1 MKKVLFLCHG
11 NICRSPM
18 AEFVFKDYVE
28 KMGTANKFFIC
39 SKALHNDEIGSPVH
53 YGTAR
58 ILDRL
63 NVDYSKKR
71 AEKVYATHYADFDYI
86 IGMDEYNR
94 RDMNRLFSGD
104 KDGKCS
110 LLLEFAGEN
119 RSVADPW
126 YTGDFETTYRDV
138 VYGIKGFYDYL
149 IKQGKIT
156 Q

>member
-1 MKKVLFLCHG
+1 MIKVCFLCHG

-18 AEFVFKDYVE
+18 AEYMFKDFVQ
-28 KMGTANKFFIC
+28 KKGTADKFFIC

-63 NVDYSKKR
+63 NIDYSKKR
-71 AEKVYATHYADFDYI
+71 AEKVYAADYDKFDYI

-94 RDMNRLFSGD
+94 RDMNRLFNGD

-110 LLLEFAGEN
+110 TLLDFTSSP

-126 YTGDFETTYRDV
+126 YTGDFETTYQDV
-138 VYGIKGFYDYL
+138 VDGIKAFYDFL
-149 IKQGKIT
+149 IKNGKIDK
-156 Q
+156 

>member
-1 MKKVLFLCHG
+1 
-11 NICRSPM
+11 M
-18 AEFVFKDYVE
+18 AEFVLKDYVQ
-28 KMGTANKFFIC
+28 KKGTADKFFIC

-63 NVDYSKKR
+63 NIDYSKKR
-71 AEKVYATHYADFDYI
+71 AEKVCTSDYDKFDYI

-94 RDMNRLFSGD
+94 RDMMCLFGGD

-110 LLLEFAGEN
+110 LLLDFTKLS

-126 YTGDFETTYRDV
+126 YTGDFETTYQDV
-138 VYGIKGFYDYL
+138 ANGIKAFYDYL
-149 IKQGKIT
+149 VKNGKIDK
-156 Q
+156 

>member
-1 MKKVLFLCHG
+1 MIKVCFLCHG
-11 NICRSPM
+11 NICRSTM
-18 AEFVFKDYVE
+18 AEFVFKDFVE
-28 KMGTANKFFIC
+28 KKGLADKFFIC

-58 ILDRL
+58 VLDRL
-63 NVDYSKKR
+63 GIDYSKKR
-71 AEKVYATHYADFDYI
+71 AEKVYSTHYDEFDYI

-94 RDMNRLFSGD
+94 RDMNRLFGHD

-110 LLLEFAGEN
+110 LLLDYTDHP

-138 VYGIKGFYDYL
+138 VDGINAFYEFL
-149 IKQGKIT
+149 IKDGKL
-156 Q
+156 

>member
-1 MKKVLFLCHG
+1 MIKVCFLCHG
-11 NICRSPM
+11 NICRSTM
-18 AEFVFKDYVE
+18 AEFVFKDFV
-28 KMGTANKFFIC
+28 KKKGTADKFNIC

-63 NVDYSKKR
+63 GIDYSKKR
-71 AEKVYATHYADFDYI
+71 AEKVCQSHYDEFDYI

-94 RDMNRLFSGD
+94 RDMNRLFCGD

-110 LLLEFAGEN
+110 LLLDFTDHP

-126 YTGDFETTYRDV
+126 YTGDFETTYRDIID
-138 VYGIKGFYDYL
+138 GINAFYEYL
-149 IKQGKIT
+149 IKHEKI
-156 Q
+156 